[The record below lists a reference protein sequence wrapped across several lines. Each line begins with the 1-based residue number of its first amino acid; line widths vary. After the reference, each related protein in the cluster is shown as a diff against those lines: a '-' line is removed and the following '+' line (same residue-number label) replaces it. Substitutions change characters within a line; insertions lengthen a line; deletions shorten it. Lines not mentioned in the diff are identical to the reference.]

1 MTRFAFLDITADRFR
16 AWQRGPASLPIP
28 IKLDHDRDT
37 LPLAIRGDQ
46 RKWQIG
52 HAALQISR
60 QCPHLFWAGFLN
72 GLNEPKTMTLG
83 RHRIAPD
90 EAIQLHLQQIK
101 ECLGSCRQLL
111 MAVPAYLQPSQ
122 VDRLEQMARDL
133 GWDLLGIIP
142 RGLLIAQAIHEEEQP
157 WKELGVLADVDDAG
171 LSLHVIRPS
180 MHDLHLVQE
189 RHLPLL
195 GRLRWLDC
203 LIDAAAT
210 ASIHLHRRDPRSD
223 PHSDQE
229 IFDQA
234 QGWLRQLQQGKE
246 ITIRFTP
253 THRTLP
259 YELTLRRAQAEN
271 MCLSLCQRAAM
282 EWLHLLKQVDPKLT
296 HGSLRCSK
304 EVAELPGLLSFV
316 QSLVKARLD
325 VCIAEDSYPAMA
337 LRLADSIS
345 RKERHRIAYATKCIS
360 LPDAEFIFDAR
371 TTGLKKN
378 TTVSEPEFTFDAPHT
393 LPFPQEPW
401 LIKKPMAEPLPDS
414 DLRQLPKRQR
424 PAQDE

>member
-1 MTRFAFLDITADRFR
+1 
-16 AWQRGPASLPIP
+16 
-28 IKLDHDRDT
+28 
-37 LPLAIRGDQ
+37 
-46 RKWQIG
+46 
-52 HAALQISR
+52 
-60 QCPHLFWAGFLN
+60 
-72 GLNEPKTMTLG
+72 
-83 RHRIAPD
+83 
-90 EAIQLHLQQIK
+90 
-101 ECLGSCRQLL
+101 
-111 MAVPAYLQPSQ
+111 
-122 VDRLEQMARDL
+122 
-133 GWDLLGIIP
+133 
-142 RGLLIAQAIHEEEQP
+142 
-157 WKELGVLADVDDAG
+157 
-171 LSLHVIRPS
+171 
-180 MHDLHLVQE
+180 
-189 RHLPLL
+189 
-195 GRLRWLDC
+195 
-203 LIDAAAT
+203 
-210 ASIHLHRRDPRSD
+210 
-223 PHSDQE
+223 
-229 IFDQA
+229 
-234 QGWLRQLQQGKE
+234 
-246 ITIRFTP
+246 
-253 THRTLP
+253 
-259 YELTLRRAQAEN
+259 
-271 MCLSLCQRAAM
+271 M

-304 EVAELPGLLSFV
+304 DVAELPGLLSFV